1 VRHQRH
7 TACGTERQ
15 HRLNRSAAFLTSYSE
30 GRNVAIEYR
39 RAEDQ
44 IERLPA
50 LAADLARRQV
60 SLILAAGRPDVAL
73 AAKSVTTSIPIVF
86 INAADPVQLYTPS

>member
-7 TACGTERQ
+7 SACGTERQ

-50 LAADLARRQV
+50 LAADLARRQGN
-60 SLILAAGRPDVAL
+60 LGGWPPDVAL

>member
-7 TACGTERQ
+7 SACGTERQ

-44 IERLPA
+44 A
-50 LAADLARRQV
+50 TAGTRRRFG
-60 SLILAAGRPDVAL
+60 SPPGNLGGWPPDVAL